1 MRKMLEELK
10 KLDAEV
16 NVPENFS
23 KKVMERI
30 KNDNA
35 TQVKEVKSKVSYLR
49 KYVIPWTSAVAVL
62 LIVALVTIDGTVRD
76 KSSTESIN
84 TNVLDTTN
92 TPDKST
98 QTDNKDT
105 LEIIAIEGATINEAI
120 KGDNSIFDSWF
131 GTDDSVDTDFIV
143 NDKNAAAVG
152 SEKEESK
159 SEIYRGEDILTLD
172 SILNLLKNNGL
183 KCEIEADFIVVNS
196 ENVEKI
202 KDILDE
208 IYENIELIQEE
219 NIIKIKLK

>member
-30 KNDNA
+30 KNDNV
-35 TQVKEVKSKVSYLR
+35 TQVKETKSKVSYLR

-92 TPDKST
+92 TPDKIT

-105 LEIIAIEGATINEAI
+105 LENIAIEGATINEAI